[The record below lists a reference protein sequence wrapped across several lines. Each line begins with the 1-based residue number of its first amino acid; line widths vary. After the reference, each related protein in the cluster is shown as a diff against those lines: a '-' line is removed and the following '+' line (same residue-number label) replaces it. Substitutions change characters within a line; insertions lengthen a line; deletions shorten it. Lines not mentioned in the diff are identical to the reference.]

1 MSKLAFIWAEDQNH
15 LIGKDGNIPWFLPA
29 DLKFFK
35 DTTKGHPVVMGRRT
49 FDSLNIQPL
58 PARKNIVLTRD
69 KNWSH
74 EGVEVFNDKDELL
87 RSLRDMSED
96 IVFIIGGTQVYRQ
109 LLDDVDLLY
118 LTQIHHAFE
127 GDTHMPEI
135 DYSDYELISKE
146 EGPVDDKNEYP
157 HTYLIYKRK

>member
-1 MSKLAFIWAEDQNH
+1 M
-15 LIGKDGNIPWFLPA
+15 
-29 DLKFFK
+29 
-35 DTTKGHPVVMGRRT
+35 
-49 FDSLNIQPL
+49 
-58 PARKNIVLTRD
+58 VLTRD
-69 KNWSH
+69 QNWSH

-87 RSLRDMSED
+87 HSLRDMSED
-96 IVFIIGGTQVYRQ
+96 IVFIIGGTQIYRQ

-146 EGPVDDKNEYP
+146 EGPVDDKNQYP
-157 HTYLIYKRK
+157 HTYLIYKRKKYRLVSDAKLNFMYRNNIL